1 MVLSET
7 EWRQKELNK
16 KIKKYKDGF
25 YNDYYFEGE
34 NYLIVFVKHFK
45 TSQRKYCTNIVG
57 LDVELL
63 MDIKD

>member
-16 KIKKYKDGF
+16 KIQKYKDGF

-34 NYLIVFVKHFK
+34 NYLIVFVKHRRGN
-45 TSQRKYCTNIVG
+45 TARILWG
-57 LDVELL
+57 
-63 MDIKD
+63 